1 MQVLCFRV
9 INVLPYFQFNYMQFM
24 AQSRPPVITANHT
37 FERGCIQELGSAE
50 REGWNRATQVCTAG
64 SLISYYL
71 RKKELCWPSAPLS
84 LCSCAQT
91 SARKKEKAEGN
102 GGHIPLEGISGSIS
116 GYKPHFLALPRDY
129 VMNIEVLEYIRVG
142 TLMLIYDYHLTYW
155 CS

>member
-64 SLISYYL
+64 SLISYYEEKGAVL
-71 RKKELCWPSAPLS
+71 AFSTSFFVQLCPNI
-84 LCSCAQT
+84 CQG
-91 SARKKEKAEGN
+91 EG
-102 GGHIPLEGISGSIS
+102 EG
-116 GYKPHFLALPRDY
+116 
-129 VMNIEVLEYIRVG
+129 
-142 TLMLIYDYHLTYW
+142 
-155 CS
+155 